1 MGKTSS
7 KVKEKYN
14 KKAYDDV
21 KMRVRKGQKEVLEA
35 RAKELGKTINGY
47 IIDLIRTDIPG
58 FNDKKDEE

>member
-58 FNDKKDEE
+58 FNDKKDE